1 MYHVFLVGLGGCI
14 GSILRYGLSGLMQ
27 QWTDSEF
34 PFGTL
39 AVNLVGC
46 LVVGAVWSQVEYRQW
61 LNPELRIFLTV
72 GILGGFTTFSA
83 FGYETFV
90 LIRDG
95 QYPWAVANI
104 AANVVLGISAVIVGW
119 MAAKA
124 IGGVS

>member
-1 MYHVFLVGLGGCI
+1 MMHVLLVGLGGFI
-14 GSILRYGLSGLMQ
+14 GSILRYGLTGLTQ
-27 QWTDSEF
+27 RWTDSEF

-46 LVVGAVWSQVEYRQW
+46 FLIGILWSLVEYRQW
-61 LNPELRIFLTV
+61 LHPELRIFLTV

-95 QYPWAVANI
+95 QYPWALANV
-104 AANVVLGISAVIVGW
+104 AANVIFGIAAVIVGW
-119 MAAKA
+119 TLAKA
-124 IGGVS
+124 VGGIS